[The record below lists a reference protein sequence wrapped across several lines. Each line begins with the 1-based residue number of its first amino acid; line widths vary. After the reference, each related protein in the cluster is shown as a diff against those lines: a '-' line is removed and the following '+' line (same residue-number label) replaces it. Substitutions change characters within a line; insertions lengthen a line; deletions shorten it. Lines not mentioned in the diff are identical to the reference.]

1 MVGKW
6 VNGEVEV
13 QATNDLLQ
21 SAYGVRKC
29 FCTSRCTEKVQCML
43 MIWAHFQN
51 TGTVVVPAK
60 PSTLPTAAGLR
71 GSKPQSVKQEH
82 LPAAVINTEHIR
94 NGMGRPGTWLSEVS
108 IPLIK
113 NMYVSVRDMFY
124 FNE

>member
-13 QATNDLLQ
+13 QATNDSLQ
-21 SAYGVRKC
+21 SANCVLRG
-29 FCTSRCTEKVQCML
+29 FCTSRCTEKVQ
-43 MIWAHFQN
+43 N
-51 TGTVVVPAK
+51 TGTAISAK
-60 PSTLPTAAGLR
+60 PPRSLLLQVCVGQSYKQAHPTAAI
-71 GSKPQSVKQEH
+71 
-82 LPAAVINTEHIR
+82 INTDHIR
-94 NGMGRPGTWLSEVS
+94 NCMDRPGTWLSEVS

>member
-13 QATNDLLQ
+13 QAMNDLFP
-21 SAYGVRKC
+21 SANGVLKC
-29 FCTSRCTEKVQCML
+29 FCASRCTGKVQCML
-43 MIWAHFQN
+43 TILAHFQN
-51 TGTVVVPAK
+51 TGTVVPAK
-60 PSTLPTAAGLR
+60 PSTLPTSAGLR
-71 GSKPQSVKQEH
+71 GSKPQSDKQEH
-82 LPAAVINTEHIR
+82 LTAAVMDTDHIR
-94 NGMGRPGTWLSEVS
+94 NCTDRPGTWLSEVS